1 MNGSIFRKAIAIGIL
16 SSTFGIASIALS
28 TTSASASSVITAA
41 TAALPKFGD
50 NGPEVVRLQ
59 EAIMARGFTI
69 KGGVTGTYSEATRS
83 ALKSLQKVA
92 GFKASGTLDE
102 KTAKFLGLV
111 DVVALS
117 SSSLPAVGAS
127 GDAVWS
133 VQQALINSGF
143 AVKGGADGK
152 FGLATTIALGK
163 FQAAKGLTVTKVVDE
178 ATAIALGMLQ
188 APKSVVVSSVVVASA
203 KTSATTATPAAVV
216 TSNYPKL
223 GDRSETVKAIQT
235 VLMNDSIGLVGG
247 ADGRFGKGTSAA
259 IAEYQKR
266 RGLNITGSMDDATNA
281 AMFAAPV
288 AASVAP
294 VAATT
299 AMTFETLP
307 ARGQTGELVRALQ
320 NALIANGTEVKGGAD
335 GVFGVATT
343 VAISNFQAA
352 RALNQTKVLDVNTAV
367 ALALIPSFESLGLP
381 TLQVFPMQGG
391 CGFSDTWHDPRSG
404 GRLHEGVDIMGAKG
418 LAIYATND
426 GVISRMSSGG
436 ALGGNVIYVKIPN
449 GTYFYY
455 AHLDSFAPGMTA
467 GVPVKAGQIIGYNG
481 STGSGG
487 SSHLHFE
494 VHPFGGP
501 AVSPYQFVKAV
512 DACNVTTVL
521 PQS

>member
-1 MNGSIFRKAIAIGIL
+1 MNGSILRKTIAIGLL
-16 SSTFGIASIALS
+16 SSTFGIASISMS
-28 TTSASASSVITAA
+28 TTSASASPLITAA
-41 TAALPKFGD
+41 PAALPKFGD

-69 KGGVTGTYSEATRS
+69 KGGVTGSYSEATRS

-152 FGLATTIALGK
+152 FGLATTIALSK

-178 ATAIALGMLQ
+178 ATAVALGMLS
-188 APKSVVVSSVVVASA
+188 APKVVVVASV
-203 KTSATTATPAAVV
+203 KTVAAAPAAVV
-216 TSNYPKL
+216 TSNFPKL

-235 VLMNDSIGLVGG
+235 VLINDSIGLVGG

-266 RGLNITGSMDDATNA
+266 RGLNITGTMDDATNA

-288 AASVAP
+288 ATPAAP
-294 VAATT
+294 VAAATS
-299 AMTFETLP
+299 MTYETLP
-307 ARGQTGELVRALQ
+307 ARGQSGDLVRALQ

-391 CGFSDTWHDPRSG
+391 CGFTDTWHAPRSG
-404 GRLHEGVDIMGAKG
+404 GRLHEGVDIIGAKG

-426 GVISRMSSGG
+426 GVISRMSTGG
-436 ALGGNVIYVKIPN
+436 RLGGNAIYVKIPN

-455 AHLDSFAPGMTA
+455 AHLDSFAPGMAA

-481 STGSGG
+481 STGTTTP
-487 SSHLHFE
+487 HLHFE

-501 AVSPYQFVKAV
+501 AVNPYQFVKAV

-521 PQS
+521 PQP

>member
-1 MNGSIFRKAIAIGIL
+1 MNGSILRKTIAIGLL
-16 SSTFGIASIALS
+16 SSTFGIASIAMS
-28 TTSASASSVITAA
+28 TTSASASPLITAA
-41 TAALPKFGD
+41 PAALPKFGD

-69 KGGVTGTYSEATRS
+69 KGGVTGSYSEATRS

-152 FGLATTIALGK
+152 FGLATTIALSK

-178 ATAIALGMLQ
+178 ATAVALGMLS
-188 APKSVVVSSVVVASA
+188 APKVVVVASV
-203 KTSATTATPAAVV
+203 KTVAAAPAAVV
-216 TSNYPKL
+216 TSNFPKL

-235 VLMNDSIGLVGG
+235 VLINDSIGLVGG

-266 RGLNITGSMDDATNA
+266 RGLNITGTMDDATNA

-288 AASVAP
+288 ATPAAP
-294 VAATT
+294 VAAATS
-299 AMTFETLP
+299 MTYETLP
-307 ARGQTGELVRALQ
+307 ARGQSGDLVRALQ

-391 CGFSDTWHDPRSG
+391 CGFTDTWHDPRSG
-404 GRLHEGVDIMGAKG
+404 GRLHEGVDIIGAKG

-426 GVISRMSSGG
+426 GVISRMSTGG
-436 ALGGNVIYVKIPN
+436 ALGGNAIYVKIPN

-455 AHLDSFAPGMTA
+455 AHLDSFAPGMAA

-481 STGSGG
+481 STGTTTP
-487 SSHLHFE
+487 HLHFE

-501 AVSPYQFVKAV
+501 AVNPYQFVKAV

-521 PQS
+521 PQP

>member
-28 TTSASASSVITAA
+28 TTSASASPVITAA
-41 TAALPKFGD
+41 TTALPKFGD

-69 KGGVTGTYSEATRS
+69 KGGVTGSYSEATRS

-92 GFKASGTLDE
+92 GFKATGTLDE

-178 ATAIALGMLQ
+178 ATAIALGMLS
-188 APKSVVVSSVVVASA
+188 APATVVVATA
-203 KTSATTATPAAVV
+203 KTVIAAAAPAAVA
-216 TSNYPKL
+216 TSNFPKL

-247 ADGRFGKGTSAA
+247 ADGRFGAGTSAA

-266 RGLNITGSMDDATNA
+266 RGLSITGSMDDATNA
-281 AMFAAPV
+281 VMFAAPV
-288 AASVAP
+288 AAPAAP
-294 VAATT
+294 VAANTV
-299 AMTFETLP
+299 MTFETLP
-307 ARGQTGELVRALQ
+307 ARGQSGELVRALQ

-367 ALALIPSFESLGLP
+367 ALALIPTLESLGLP
-381 TLQVFPMQGG
+381 TLQVFPMQGR
-391 CGFSDTWHDPRSG
+391 CGFTDTWGQARSE
-404 GRLHEGVDIMGAKG
+404 GRSHEGTDVIGARG
-418 LAIYATND
+418 LALYATND
-426 GVISRMSSGG
+426 GVISRMSTGG
-436 ALGGNVIYVKIPN
+436 RLGGNAIYVKIPN

-455 AHLDSFAPGMTA
+455 AHLDSFAPGMAA
-467 GVPVKAGQIIGYNG
+467 GVPVKAGQVIGYVG
-481 STGSGG
+481 STGTTTP
-487 SSHLHFE
+487 HLHFE
-494 VHPFGGP
+494 VHPFGGA
-501 AVSPYQFVKAV
+501 AVNPYAILKAA
-512 DACNVTTVL
+512 DACNVMDVL
-521 PQS
+521 PQP

>member
-1 MNGSIFRKAIAIGIL
+1 
-16 SSTFGIASIALS
+16 
-28 TTSASASSVITAA
+28 
-41 TAALPKFGD
+41 LPKFGD

-59 EAIMARGFTI
+59 EAIMARGFSI
-69 KGGVTGTYSEATRS
+69 KGGVTGSYSEATRS

-178 ATAIALGMLQ
+178 ATAIALGMLS
-188 APKSVVVSSVVVASA
+188 APKPVVVASA
-203 KTSATTATPAAVV
+203 KTVIAAAAPATVA
-216 TSNYPKL
+216 TSNFPKL
-223 GDRSETVKAIQT
+223 GDRSEAVKAIQT

-247 ADGRFGKGTSAA
+247 ADGRFGAGTSAA

-281 AMFAAPV
+281 VMFAAPV
-288 AASVAP
+288 AAPAAP
-294 VAATT
+294 VAAATT
-299 AMTFETLP
+299 MTFETLP
-307 ARGQTGELVRALQ
+307 ARGQSGELVRALQ

-343 VAISNFQAA
+343 VAISSFQAA

-426 GVISRMSSGG
+426 GVISRMSTGG
-436 ALGGNVIYVKIPN
+436 ALGGNAIYVKIPN

-455 AHLDSFAPGMTA
+455 AHLDSFAPGMAA
-467 GVPVKAGQIIGYNG
+467 GVPVRAGQIIGYNG
-481 STGSGG
+481 STGDAGTP
-487 SSHLHFE
+487 HLHFE

>member
-16 SSTFGIASIALS
+16 SSTFGIASIAMS
-28 TTSASASSVITAA
+28 TTSASASPAISAA
-41 TAALPKFGD
+41 PAALPKFGD
-50 NGPEVVRLQ
+50 NGPEVIRLQ
-59 EAIMARGFTI
+59 QAILARGFTI
-69 KGGVTGTYSEATRS
+69 KGGVTGSYSEATRS

-92 GFKASGTLDE
+92 GFKASGMLDE

-178 ATAIALGMLQ
+178 ATAVALGMLS
-188 APKSVVVSSVVVASA
+188 APQPVVVASA
-203 KTSATTATPAAVV
+203 KTVATPAAVV
-216 TSNYPKL
+216 PSNFPKQ

-235 VLMNDSIGLVGG
+235 VLIKDSIGLVGG
-247 ADGRFGKGTSAA
+247 ADGRFGVGTSAA
-259 IAEYQKR
+259 IAEYQRR

-288 AASVAP
+288 VAP
-294 VAATT
+294 VAAPAAPVAAATT

-307 ARGQTGELVRALQ
+307 ARGQSGEFVRALQ
-320 NALIANGTEVKGGAD
+320 NALIANGTDIKGGAD

-391 CGFSDTWHDPRSG
+391 CGFTDTWHQPRSG

-426 GVISRMSSGG
+426 GVISRMSTGG
-436 ALGGNVIYVKIPN
+436 ALGGNAIYVKIPN

-455 AHLDSFAPGMTA
+455 AHLDSFAPGIAA

-481 STGSGG
+481 STGSTTP
-487 SSHLHFE
+487 HLHFE

-501 AVSPYQFVKAV
+501 AVNPYQFVKAV

-521 PQS
+521 PQP

>member
-1 MNGSIFRKAIAIGIL
+1 
-16 SSTFGIASIALS
+16 
-28 TTSASASSVITAA
+28 
-41 TAALPKFGD
+41 
-50 NGPEVVRLQ
+50 
-59 EAIMARGFTI
+59 
-69 KGGVTGTYSEATRS
+69 
-83 ALKSLQKVA
+83 LKSLQKVA
-92 GFKASGTLDE
+92 GFKATGTLDE

-178 ATAIALGMLQ
+178 PTAIALGMLS
-188 APKSVVVSSVVVASA
+188 APKVVVVASV
-203 KTSATTATPAAVV
+203 KTVAAAPVAVV
-216 TSNYPKL
+216 TSNFPKF
-223 GDRSETVKAIQT
+223 GDRSETVKAIQN
-235 VLMNDSIGLVGG
+235 VLINDVIGLVGG

-266 RGLNITGSMDDATNA
+266 RGLNITGSMDVATNA

-288 AASVAP
+288 AAPAAP
-294 VAATT
+294 VAAATT
-299 AMTFETLP
+299 MSFETLP
-307 ARGQTGELVRALQ
+307 VRGQSGDLVRALQ

-426 GVISRMSSGG
+426 GVISRMSTGG
-436 ALGGNVIYVKIPN
+436 ALGGNAIYIKIPN

-455 AHLDSFAPGMTA
+455 AHLDSFAPGMAA

-487 SSHLHFE
+487 STHLHFE

>member
-1 MNGSIFRKAIAIGIL
+1 MNGSILRKAIAIGIL
-16 SSTFGIASIALS
+16 SSTFGIASIAMS
-28 TTSASASSVITAA
+28 TTSASASSAISAA
-41 TAALPKFGD
+41 PAALPKFGD
-50 NGPEVVRLQ
+50 NGPEVIRLQ
-59 EAIMARGFTI
+59 QAILARGFTI
-69 KGGVTGTYSEATRS
+69 KGGVTGSYSEATRS

-92 GFKASGTLDE
+92 GFKASGMLDE

-117 SSSLPAVGAS
+117 ASSLPVVGAS

-178 ATAIALGMLQ
+178 ATAIALGMLS
-188 APKSVVVSSVVVASA
+188 APKPVVVASV

-216 TSNYPKL
+216 TSNFPKL

-235 VLMNDSIGLVGG
+235 VLINDSIGLVGG

-288 AASVAP
+288 AAPVAP
-294 VAATT
+294 VAAATT
-299 AMTFETLP
+299 MTFETLP
-307 ARGQTGELVRALQ
+307 ARGQSGDLVRALQ
-320 NALIANGTEVKGGAD
+320 NALIANGTAVKGGAD

-391 CGFSDTWHDPRSG
+391 CGFTDTWHAPRSG
-404 GRLHEGVDIMGAKG
+404 GRLHEGVDIIGAKG

-426 GVISRMSSGG
+426 GVISRMSTGG
-436 ALGGNVIYVKIPN
+436 ALGGNAIYVKIPN

-455 AHLDSFAPGMTA
+455 AHLDSFAPGIAA

-481 STGSGG
+481 STGSTTP
-487 SSHLHFE
+487 HLHFE

-501 AVSPYQFVKAV
+501 AVNPYQFVKAV

-521 PQS
+521 PQP

>member
-1 MNGSIFRKAIAIGIL
+1 MNGSILRKTIAIGLL
-16 SSTFGIASIALS
+16 SSTFGIASIAMS
-28 TTSASASSVITAA
+28 TTSASASPLITAA
-41 TAALPKFGD
+41 PAALPKFGD

-69 KGGVTGTYSEATRS
+69 KGGVTGSYSEATRS

-152 FGLATTIALGK
+152 FGLATTIALSK

-178 ATAIALGMLQ
+178 ATAVALGMLS
-188 APKSVVVSSVVVASA
+188 APKVVVVASV
-203 KTSATTATPAAVV
+203 KTVAAAPAAVV
-216 TSNYPKL
+216 TSNFPKL

-235 VLMNDSIGLVGG
+235 VLINDSIGLVGG

-288 AASVAP
+288 ATPAAP
-294 VAATT
+294 VAAATS
-299 AMTFETLP
+299 MTYETLP
-307 ARGQTGELVRALQ
+307 ARGQSGDLVRALQ

-391 CGFSDTWHDPRSG
+391 CGFTDTWHDPRSG
-404 GRLHEGVDIMGAKG
+404 GRLHEGVDIIGAKG

-426 GVISRMSSGG
+426 GVISRMSTGG
-436 ALGGNVIYVKIPN
+436 ALGGNAIYVKIPN

-455 AHLDSFAPGMTA
+455 AHLDSFAPGMAA

-481 STGSGG
+481 STGTTTP
-487 SSHLHFE
+487 HLHFE

-501 AVSPYQFVKAV
+501 AVNPYQFVKAV

-521 PQS
+521 PQP

>member
-1 MNGSIFRKAIAIGIL
+1 MNGSILRKTIAIGLL
-16 SSTFGIASIALS
+16 SSTFGIASIAMS
-28 TTSASASSVITAA
+28 TTSASASPLITAA
-41 TAALPKFGD
+41 PAALPKFGD

-69 KGGVTGTYSEATRS
+69 KGGVTGSYSEATRS

-152 FGLATTIALGK
+152 FGLATTIALSK

-178 ATAIALGMLQ
+178 ATAVALGMLS
-188 APKSVVVSSVVVASA
+188 APKVVVVASV
-203 KTSATTATPAAVV
+203 KTVAAAPAAVV
-216 TSNYPKL
+216 TSNFPKL

-235 VLMNDSIGLVGG
+235 VLINDSIGLVGG

-288 AASVAP
+288 APPAAP
-294 VAATT
+294 VAAATS
-299 AMTFETLP
+299 MTYETLP
-307 ARGQTGELVRALQ
+307 ARGQSGDLVRALQ

-343 VAISNFQAA
+343 VAISNFQVA

-391 CGFSDTWHDPRSG
+391 CGFTDTWHDPRSG
-404 GRLHEGVDIMGAKG
+404 GRLHEGVDIIGAKG

-426 GVISRMSSGG
+426 GVISRMSTEG
-436 ALGGNVIYVKIPN
+436 ALGGNAIYVKIPN

-455 AHLDSFAPGMTA
+455 AHLDSFAPGMAA

-481 STGSGG
+481 FTGTTTP
-487 SSHLHFE
+487 HLHFE

-501 AVSPYQFVKAV
+501 AVNPYQFVKAV

-521 PQS
+521 PQP

>member
-16 SSTFGIASIALS
+16 SSTFGIASIAMS
-28 TTSASASSVITAA
+28 TTSASASPVITAA
-41 TAALPKFGD
+41 PAALPKFGD

-59 EAIMARGFTI
+59 EAIMARGFSI
-69 KGGVTGTYSEATRS
+69 KGGVTGSYSEATRS

-152 FGLATTIALGK
+152 FGIATTIALGK

-178 ATAIALGMLQ
+178 ATAIALGMLS
-188 APKSVVVSSVVVASA
+188 APKPAVVAST
-203 KTSATTATPAAVV
+203 KTVIAAAVPAAVA
-216 TSNYPKL
+216 TSNFPKL

-247 ADGRFGKGTSAA
+247 ADGRFGAGTSAA

-281 AMFAAPV
+281 VMFAAPV
-288 AASVAP
+288 AAPAAP
-294 VAATT
+294 VAQATT
-299 AMTFETLP
+299 MTFETLP
-307 ARGQTGELVRALQ
+307 TRGQTGELVRALQ

-343 VAISNFQAA
+343 VAITNFQTA

-367 ALALIPSFESLGLP
+367 ALALIPTLESLGLP
-381 TLQVFPMQGG
+381 TLQVFPMQGR
-391 CGFSDTWHDPRSG
+391 CGFTDTWGQARSE
-404 GRLHEGVDIMGAKG
+404 GRSHEGTDVIGARG
-418 LAIYATND
+418 LALYATND
-426 GVISRMSSGG
+426 GVISRMSTGG
-436 ALGGNVIYVKIPN
+436 RLGGNAIYVKIPN

-455 AHLDSFAPGMTA
+455 AHLDSFAPGMAA
-467 GVPVKAGQIIGYNG
+467 GVPVKAGQIIGYVG
-481 STGSGG
+481 STGTTTP
-487 SSHLHFE
+487 HLHFE
-494 VHPFGGP
+494 VHPFGGA
-501 AVSPYQFVKAV
+501 AVNPYAILKAA
-512 DACNVTTVL
+512 DACNAMDVL
-521 PQS
+521 PQP

>member
-16 SSTFGIASIALS
+16 SSTFGIASIAMS
-28 TTSASASSVITAA
+28 TTSASASPVITAA
-41 TAALPKFGD
+41 PAALPKFGD

-59 EAIMARGFTI
+59 EAIMARGFSI
-69 KGGVTGTYSEATRS
+69 KGGVTGSYSEATRS

-152 FGLATTIALGK
+152 FGIATTIALGK

-178 ATAIALGMLQ
+178 ATAIALGMLS
-188 APKSVVVSSVVVASA
+188 APKPVVVASA
-203 KTSATTATPAAVV
+203 KTVIAAAVPAAVA
-216 TSNYPKL
+216 TSNFPKL

-247 ADGRFGKGTSAA
+247 ADGRFGAGTSAA

-281 AMFAAPV
+281 VMFAAPV
-288 AASVAP
+288 AAPAAP
-294 VAATT
+294 VAQATT
-299 AMTFETLP
+299 MTFETLP
-307 ARGQTGELVRALQ
+307 TRGQTGELVRALQ

-343 VAISNFQAA
+343 VAITNFQAA

-367 ALALIPSFESLGLP
+367 ALALIPTLESLGLP
-381 TLQVFPMQGG
+381 TLQVFPMQGR
-391 CGFSDTWHDPRSG
+391 CGFTDTWGQARSE
-404 GRLHEGVDIMGAKG
+404 GRSHEGTDVIGARG
-418 LAIYATND
+418 LALYATND
-426 GVISRMSSGG
+426 GVISRMSTGG
-436 ALGGNVIYVKIPN
+436 RLGGNAIYVKIPN

-455 AHLDSFAPGMTA
+455 AHLDSFAPGMAA
-467 GVPVKAGQIIGYNG
+467 GVPVKAGQIIGYVG
-481 STGSGG
+481 STGTTTP
-487 SSHLHFE
+487 HLHFE
-494 VHPFGGP
+494 VHPFGGA
-501 AVSPYQFVKAV
+501 AVNPYAILKAA
-512 DACNVTTVL
+512 DACNVMDVL
-521 PQS
+521 PQP

>member
-16 SSTFGIASIALS
+16 SSTFGIASIAMS
-28 TTSASASSVITAA
+28 TTSASASSAISAA
-41 TAALPKFGD
+41 PAALPKFGD

-59 EAIMARGFTI
+59 EAILARGFTI
-69 KGGVTGTYSEATRS
+69 KGGVTGSYSEATRS

-92 GFKASGTLDE
+92 GFKASGMLDE

-117 SSSLPAVGAS
+117 ASSLPVVGAS

-178 ATAIALGMLQ
+178 ATAIALGMLS
-188 APKSVVVSSVVVASA
+188 APKPVVVASV

-216 TSNYPKL
+216 TSNFPKL

-235 VLMNDSIGLVGG
+235 VLINDSIGLVGG

-288 AASVAP
+288 AAPVAP
-294 VAATT
+294 IAAATT
-299 AMTFETLP
+299 MTFETLP
-307 ARGQTGELVRALQ
+307 ARGQSGDLVRALQ
-320 NALIANGTEVKGGAD
+320 NALIANGTAVKGGAD

-391 CGFSDTWHDPRSG
+391 CGFTDTWHDPRSG
-404 GRLHEGVDIMGAKG
+404 GRLHEGVDIIGAKG

-426 GVISRMSSGG
+426 GVISRMSTGG
-436 ALGGNVIYVKIPN
+436 ALGGNAIYVKIPN

-455 AHLDSFAPGMTA
+455 AHLDSFAPGIAA

-481 STGSGG
+481 STGSTTP
-487 SSHLHFE
+487 HLHFE

-501 AVSPYQFVKAV
+501 AVNPYQFVKAV

-521 PQS
+521 PQP

>member
-28 TTSASASSVITAA
+28 TTSASASPVITAA

-69 KGGVTGTYSEATRS
+69 KGGVTGSYSEATRS

-92 GFKASGTLDE
+92 GFKATGTLDE

-163 FQAAKGLTVTKVVDE
+163 FQVAKGLTVTKVVDE

-188 APKSVVVSSVVVASA
+188 APKSVVVASA
-203 KTSATTATPAAVV
+203 KTVIAAAVPTAV
-216 TSNYPKL
+216 ATSNFPKL
-223 GDRSETVKAIQT
+223 GDRSEIVKAIQT
-235 VLMNDSIGLVGG
+235 VLIKDVIGLVGG

-288 AASVAP
+288 AAPAAP
-294 VAATT
+294 VAAATT
-299 AMTFETLP
+299 MSFETLP
-307 ARGQTGELVRALQ
+307 VRGQSGDLVRALQ

-426 GVISRMSSGG
+426 GVISRMSTGG
-436 ALGGNVIYVKIPN
+436 ALGGNAIYIKIPN

-455 AHLDSFAPGMTA
+455 AHLDSFAPGMAA
-467 GVPVKAGQIIGYNG
+467 GVPVRAGQIIGYNG

-487 SSHLHFE
+487 STHLHFE

>member
-16 SSTFGIASIALS
+16 SSTFGIASIAMS
-28 TTSASASSVITAA
+28 TTSASASPVITAA
-41 TAALPKFGD
+41 PAALPKFGD

-59 EAIMARGFTI
+59 EAIMARGFSI
-69 KGGVTGTYSEATRS
+69 KGGVTGSYSEATRS

-152 FGLATTIALGK
+152 FGIATTIALGK

-178 ATAIALGMLQ
+178 ATAITLGMLS
-188 APKSVVVSSVVVASA
+188 APKPVVVASA
-203 KTSATTATPAAVV
+203 KTVIAAAVPAPV
-216 TSNYPKL
+216 ATSNFPKL

-247 ADGRFGKGTSAA
+247 ADGRFGAGTSAA

-281 AMFAAPV
+281 VMFAAPV
-288 AASVAP
+288 AAPAAP
-294 VAATT
+294 VAQATT
-299 AMTFETLP
+299 MTFETLP
-307 ARGQTGELVRALQ
+307 TRGQSGELVRALQ
-320 NALIANGTEVKGGAD
+320 NALIAAGTEVKGGAD

-343 VAISNFQAA
+343 VAITNFQAA

-367 ALALIPSFESLGLP
+367 ALALIPTLESLGLP
-381 TLQVFPMQGG
+381 TLQVFPMQGR
-391 CGFSDTWHDPRSG
+391 CGFTDTWGQARSE
-404 GRLHEGVDIMGAKG
+404 GRSHEGTDVIGARG
-418 LAIYATND
+418 LALYATND
-426 GVISRMSSGG
+426 GVISRMSTGG
-436 ALGGNVIYVKIPN
+436 RLGGNAIYVKIPN

-455 AHLDSFAPGMTA
+455 AHLDSFAPGMAA
-467 GVPVKAGQIIGYNG
+467 GVPVKAGQIIGYVG
-481 STGSGG
+481 STGTTTP
-487 SSHLHFE
+487 HLHFE
-494 VHPFGGP
+494 VHPFGGA
-501 AVSPYQFVKAV
+501 AVNPYAILKAA
-512 DACNVTTVL
+512 DACNVMDVL
-521 PQS
+521 PQP

>member
-16 SSTFGIASIALS
+16 SSTFGIASIAMS
-28 TTSASASSVITAA
+28 TTSASASPVISAA
-41 TAALPKFGD
+41 PAALPKFGD
-50 NGPEVVRLQ
+50 NGPEVIRLQ
-59 EAIMARGFTI
+59 QAILARGFTI
-69 KGGVTGTYSEATRS
+69 KGGVTGSYSEATRS

-92 GFKASGTLDE
+92 GFKASGMLDE

-163 FQAAKGLTVTKVVDE
+163 FQSAKGLTVTKVVDE
-178 ATAIALGMLQ
+178 ATAVALGMLS
-188 APKSVVVSSVVVASA
+188 APQPVVVASA
-203 KTSATTATPAAVV
+203 KTVATPAAVV
-216 TSNYPKL
+216 PSNFPKQ

-235 VLMNDSIGLVGG
+235 VLIKDSIGLVGG
-247 ADGRFGKGTSAA
+247 ADGRFGVGTSAA
-259 IAEYQKR
+259 IAEYQRR

-288 AASVAP
+288 VAP
-294 VAATT
+294 VAAPAAPVAAATT

-307 ARGQTGELVRALQ
+307 ARGQSGEFVRALQ
-320 NALIANGTEVKGGAD
+320 NALIANGTDIKGGAD

-391 CGFSDTWHDPRSG
+391 CGFTDTWHQPRSG

-426 GVISRMSSGG
+426 GVISRMSTGG
-436 ALGGNVIYVKIPN
+436 ALGGNAIYVKIPN

-455 AHLDSFAPGMTA
+455 AHLDSFAPGIAA

-481 STGSGG
+481 STGSTTP
-487 SSHLHFE
+487 HLHFE

-501 AVSPYQFVKAV
+501 AVNPYQFVKAV

-521 PQS
+521 PQP

>member
-1 MNGSIFRKAIAIGIL
+1 
-16 SSTFGIASIALS
+16 
-28 TTSASASSVITAA
+28 
-41 TAALPKFGD
+41 
-50 NGPEVVRLQ
+50 
-59 EAIMARGFTI
+59 MARGFSI
-69 KGGVTGTYSEATRS
+69 KGGVTGSYSEATRS

-92 GFKASGTLDE
+92 GFKASGTLDA

-178 ATAIALGMLQ
+178 ATAIALGMLS
-188 APKSVVVSSVVVASA
+188 APKPVAVASV
-203 KTSATTATPAAVV
+203 KTVATAAAPVAVV
-216 TSNYPKL
+216 TSNFPKL
-223 GDRSETVKAIQT
+223 GDRSEAVKAIQT
-235 VLMNDSIGLVGG
+235 VLINDSIGLVGG

-288 AASVAP
+288 AAPAAP
-294 VAATT
+294 VVATTT

-307 ARGQTGELVRALQ
+307 ARGQSGELVRALQ

-391 CGFSDTWHDPRSG
+391 CGFTDTWHDPRSG
-404 GRLHEGVDIMGAKG
+404 GRLHEGVDIIGAKG

-426 GVISRMSSGG
+426 GVISRMSTGG
-436 ALGGNVIYVKIPN
+436 ALGGNAIYVKIPN

-455 AHLDSFAPGMTA
+455 AHLDSFAPGMAA

-481 STGSGG
+481 STGTTTP
-487 SSHLHFE
+487 HLHFE

-501 AVSPYQFVKAV
+501 AVNPYQFVKAV

>member
-1 MNGSIFRKAIAIGIL
+1 MNGSIFRKAIAIGLL

-28 TTSASASSVITAA
+28 TTSASASPVISAA
-41 TAALPKFGD
+41 PAALPKFGD
-50 NGPEVVRLQ
+50 NGAEVVRLQ
-59 EAIMARGFTI
+59 EAIMARGFSI
-69 KGGVTGTYSEATRS
+69 KGGVTGSYSEATRS

-117 SSSLPAVGAS
+117 ASSLPAVGAS

-143 AVKGGADGK
+143 TVKGGADGK

-178 ATAIALGMLQ
+178 ATAIALGMLS
-188 APKSVVVSSVVVASA
+188 APKPVVVASV

-216 TSNYPKL
+216 TSNFPKL

-235 VLMNDSIGLVGG
+235 VLINDSIGLVGG

-288 AASVAP
+288 AAPVAP
-294 VAATT
+294 VAAATT
-299 AMTFETLP
+299 MTFETLP
-307 ARGQTGELVRALQ
+307 ARGQSGDLVRALQ
-320 NALIANGTEVKGGAD
+320 NALIANGTAVKGGAD

-391 CGFSDTWHDPRSG
+391 CGFTDTWHDPRSG
-404 GRLHEGVDIMGAKG
+404 GRLHEGVDIIGAKG

-426 GVISRMSSGG
+426 GVISRMSTGG
-436 ALGGNVIYVKIPN
+436 ALGGNAIYVKIPN

-455 AHLDSFAPGMTA
+455 AHLDSFAPGMAA

-481 STGSGG
+481 STGSTTP
-487 SSHLHFE
+487 HLHFE

-501 AVSPYQFVKAV
+501 AVNPYQFVKAV

-521 PQS
+521 PQP

>member
-16 SSTFGIASIALS
+16 SSTFGIASIAMS
-28 TTSASASSVITAA
+28 TTSASASSAISAA
-41 TAALPKFGD
+41 PAALPKFGD
-50 NGPEVVRLQ
+50 NGPEVIRLQ
-59 EAIMARGFTI
+59 QAILARGFTI
-69 KGGVTGTYSEATRS
+69 KGGVTGSYSEATRS

-92 GFKASGTLDE
+92 GFKASGMLDE

-178 ATAIALGMLQ
+178 ATAVALGMLS
-188 APKSVVVSSVVVASA
+188 APQPVVVASA
-203 KTSATTATPAAVV
+203 KTVATPAAVV
-216 TSNYPKL
+216 PSNFPKQ

-235 VLMNDSIGLVGG
+235 VLIKDSIGLVGG
-247 ADGRFGKGTSAA
+247 ADGRFGVGTSAA
-259 IAEYQKR
+259 IAEYQRR

-288 AASVAP
+288 VAP
-294 VAATT
+294 VAAPAAPVAAATT

-307 ARGQTGELVRALQ
+307 ARGQSGEFVRALQ
-320 NALIANGTEVKGGAD
+320 NALIANGTDIKGGAD

-391 CGFSDTWHDPRSG
+391 CGFTDTWHQPRSG

-426 GVISRMSSGG
+426 GVISRMSTGG
-436 ALGGNVIYVKIPN
+436 ALGGNAIYVKIPN

-455 AHLDSFAPGMTA
+455 AHLDSFAPGIAA

-481 STGSGG
+481 STGSTTP
-487 SSHLHFE
+487 HLHFE

-501 AVSPYQFVKAV
+501 AVNPYQFVKAV

-521 PQS
+521 PQP

>member
-1 MNGSIFRKAIAIGIL
+1 MNGSILRKTIAIGLL
-16 SSTFGIASIALS
+16 SSTFGIASIAMS
-28 TTSASASSVITAA
+28 TTSASASPLITAA
-41 TAALPKFGD
+41 PAALPKFGD

-69 KGGVTGTYSEATRS
+69 KGGVTGSYSEATRS

-152 FGLATTIALGK
+152 FGLATTIALSK

-178 ATAIALGMLQ
+178 ATAVALGVLS
-188 APKSVVVSSVVVASA
+188 APKVVVVASV
-203 KTSATTATPAAVV
+203 KTVAAAPAAVV
-216 TSNYPKL
+216 TSNFPKL

-235 VLMNDSIGLVGG
+235 VLINDSIGLVGG

-266 RGLNITGSMDDATNA
+266 RGLNITGTMDDATNA

-288 AASVAP
+288 ATPAAP
-294 VAATT
+294 VAAATS
-299 AMTFETLP
+299 MTYETLP
-307 ARGQTGELVRALQ
+307 ARGQSGDLVRALQ

-343 VAISNFQAA
+343 VALGNFQAA

-391 CGFSDTWHDPRSG
+391 CGFTDTWHAPRSG
-404 GRLHEGVDIMGAKG
+404 GRLHEGVDIIGAKG

-426 GVISRMSSGG
+426 GVISRMSTGG
-436 ALGGNVIYVKIPN
+436 ALGGNAIYVKIPN

-455 AHLDSFAPGMTA
+455 AHLDSFAPGMA
-467 GVPVKAGQIIGYNG
+467 PGVPVKAGQIIGYNG
-481 STGSGG
+481 STGTTTP
-487 SSHLHFE
+487 HLHFE

-501 AVSPYQFVKAV
+501 AVNPYQFVKAV
-512 DACNVTTVL
+512 DACHVTTVL

>member
-16 SSTFGIASIALS
+16 SSTFGIASIAMS
-28 TTSASASSVITAA
+28 TTSASASPVITAA
-41 TAALPKFGD
+41 PAALPKFGD

-59 EAIMARGFTI
+59 EAIMARGFSI
-69 KGGVTGTYSEATRS
+69 KGGVTGSYSEATRS

-152 FGLATTIALGK
+152 FGIATTIALGK

-178 ATAIALGMLQ
+178 ATAIALGMLS
-188 APKSVVVSSVVVASA
+188 APKPAVVAST
-203 KTSATTATPAAVV
+203 KTVIAAAVPAAVA
-216 TSNYPKL
+216 TSNFPKL

-247 ADGRFGKGTSAA
+247 ADGRFGAGTSAA

-281 AMFAAPV
+281 VMFAAPV
-288 AASVAP
+288 AAPAAP
-294 VAATT
+294 VAQATT
-299 AMTFETLP
+299 MTFETLP
-307 ARGQTGELVRALQ
+307 TRGQTGELVRALQ

-343 VAISNFQAA
+343 VAITNFQTA

-367 ALALIPSFESLGLP
+367 ALALIPTLESLGLP
-381 TLQVFPMQGG
+381 TLQVFPMQGR
-391 CGFSDTWHDPRSG
+391 CGFTDTWGQARSE
-404 GRLHEGVDIMGAKG
+404 GRSHEGTDVIGARG
-418 LAIYATND
+418 LALYATND
-426 GVISRMSSGG
+426 GVISRMSTGG
-436 ALGGNVIYVKIPN
+436 RLGGNAIYVKIPN

-455 AHLDSFAPGMTA
+455 AHLDSFAPGMAA
-467 GVPVKAGQIIGYNG
+467 GVPVKAGQIIGYVG
-481 STGSGG
+481 STGTTTP
-487 SSHLHFE
+487 HLHFE
-494 VHPFGGP
+494 VHPFGGA
-501 AVSPYQFVKAV
+501 AVNPYAILKAA
-512 DACNVTTVL
+512 DACNVMDVL
-521 PQS
+521 PQP

>member
-1 MNGSIFRKAIAIGIL
+1 MNGSILRKTIAIGLL
-16 SSTFGIASIALS
+16 SSTFGIASIAMS
-28 TTSASASSVITAA
+28 TTSASASPLITAA
-41 TAALPKFGD
+41 PAALPKFGD

-69 KGGVTGTYSEATRS
+69 KGGVTGSYSEATRS

-152 FGLATTIALGK
+152 FGLATTIALSK

-178 ATAIALGMLQ
+178 ATAVALGVLS
-188 APKSVVVSSVVVASA
+188 APKVVVVASV
-203 KTSATTATPAAVV
+203 KTVAAAPAAVV
-216 TSNYPKL
+216 TSNFPKL

-235 VLMNDSIGLVGG
+235 VLINDSIGLVGG

-288 AASVAP
+288 ATPAAP
-294 VAATT
+294 VAAATS
-299 AMTFETLP
+299 MTYETLP

-320 NALIANGTEVKGGAD
+320 NALIANGIEVKGGAD

-391 CGFSDTWHDPRSG
+391 CGFTDTWHAPRSG
-404 GRLHEGVDIMGAKG
+404 GRLHEGVDIIGAKG

-426 GVISRMSSGG
+426 GVISRMSTGG
-436 ALGGNVIYVKIPN
+436 ALGGNAIYVKIPN

-455 AHLDSFAPGMTA
+455 AHLDSFAPGMA
-467 GVPVKAGQIIGYNG
+467 PGVPVKAGQIIGYNG
-481 STGSGG
+481 STGTTTP
-487 SSHLHFE
+487 HLHFE

-501 AVSPYQFVKAV
+501 AVNPYQFVKAV

-521 PQS
+521 PQP

>member
-1 MNGSIFRKAIAIGIL
+1 MNSNLFRKVIAIGIL

-28 TTSASASSVITAA
+28 TTSVSASPVISAA
-41 TAALPKFGD
+41 PAALPKFGD

-59 EAIMARGFTI
+59 EAIMSRGFSIT
-69 KGGVTGTYSEATRS
+69 GGVTGSYSEATRS

-143 AVKGGADGK
+143 VVKGGADGK

-178 ATAIALGMLQ
+178 ATAIALGMLS
-188 APKSVVVSSVVVASA
+188 APKPVVVASA
-203 KTSATTATPAAVV
+203 KTVTAAAAPAAVV
-216 TSNYPKL
+216 NANFPKL

-235 VLMNDSIGLVGG
+235 VLIKDSIGLVGG
-247 ADGRFGKGTSAA
+247 ADGRFGAGTTAA

-281 AMFAAPV
+281 VMFAAPV
-288 AASVAP
+288 AAPAP
-294 VAATT
+294 AAAAAT

-307 ARGQTGELVRALQ
+307 ARGQSGDLVRALQ

-343 VAISNFQAA
+343 VALGNFQAA
-352 RALNQTKVLDVNTAV
+352 RALNQSKVLDVNTAV
-367 ALALIPSFESLGLP
+367 ALALIPTLESLGLP
-381 TLQVFPMQGG
+381 TLQVFPMQGR
-391 CGFSDTWHDPRSG
+391 CGFTDTWGQARSE
-404 GRLHEGVDIMGAKG
+404 GRSHEGTDVMGARG
-418 LAIYATND
+418 LALYATND
-426 GVISRMSSGG
+426 GVISRMSTGG
-436 ALGGNVIYVKIPN
+436 RLGGNVIYVKIPN

-455 AHLDSFAPGMTA
+455 AHLDSFAPGMAA
-467 GVPVKAGQIIGYNG
+467 GVPVKAGQIIGYVG
-481 STGSGG
+481 STGDAGTP
-487 SSHLHFE
+487 HLHFE
-494 VHPFGGP
+494 IHPFGGA
-501 AVSPYQFVKAV
+501 AVNPYVILKAA
-512 DACNVTTVL
+512 DACNVLDVL
-521 PQS
+521 PQP

>member
-1 MNGSIFRKAIAIGIL
+1 MNSNLLRKVIAIGIL

-28 TTSASASSVITAA
+28 TTSVSASPVISAA
-41 TAALPKFGD
+41 PAALPKFGD

-59 EAIMARGFTI
+59 EAIMSRGFSIT
-69 KGGVTGTYSEATRS
+69 GGVTGSYSEATRS

-143 AVKGGADGK
+143 VVKGGADGK

-178 ATAIALGMLQ
+178 ATAIALGMLS
-188 APKSVVVSSVVVASA
+188 APKPVVVASA
-203 KTSATTATPAAVV
+203 KTVTAAAAPAAVV
-216 TSNYPKL
+216 NANFPKL

-235 VLMNDSIGLVGG
+235 VLIKDSIGLVGG
-247 ADGRFGKGTSAA
+247 ADGRFGAGTTAA

-281 AMFAAPV
+281 VMFAAPV
-288 AASVAP
+288 AAPAP
-294 VAATT
+294 VVAAAT

-307 ARGQTGELVRALQ
+307 ARGQSGDLVRALQ

-343 VAISNFQAA
+343 VALGNFQAA
-352 RALNQTKVLDVNTAV
+352 RALNQSKVLDVNTAV
-367 ALALIPSFESLGLP
+367 ALALIPTLESLGLP
-381 TLQVFPMQGG
+381 TLQVFPMQGR
-391 CGFSDTWHDPRSG
+391 CGFTDTWGQARSE
-404 GRLHEGVDIMGAKG
+404 GRSHEGTDVMGARG
-418 LAIYATND
+418 LALYATND
-426 GVISRMSSGG
+426 GVISRMSTGG
-436 ALGGNVIYVKIPN
+436 RLGGNVIYVKIPN

-455 AHLDSFAPGMTA
+455 AHLDSFAPGMAA
-467 GVPVKAGQIIGYNG
+467 GVPVKAGQIIGYVG
-481 STGSGG
+481 STGDAGTP
-487 SSHLHFE
+487 HLHFE
-494 VHPFGGP
+494 IHPFGGA
-501 AVSPYQFVKAV
+501 AVNPYVILKAA
-512 DACNVTTVL
+512 DACNVLDVL
-521 PQS
+521 PQP

>member
-1 MNGSIFRKAIAIGIL
+1 MNSNLLRKVIAIGAL
-16 SSTFGIASIALS
+16 STTFGIAA
-28 TTSASASSVITAA
+28 TTVSATTAA
-41 TAALPKFGD
+41 ASPVVSAAVSQLPKFGD

-59 EAIMARGFTI
+59 EAIMARGFSI
-69 KGGVTGTYSEATRS
+69 KGGVTGAYSDATRS

-92 GFKASGTLDE
+92 GFKATGTLDE

-117 SSSLPAVGAS
+117 SSSLPAVGAT

-133 VQQALINSGF
+133 VQQALINNGF

-163 FQAAKGLTVTKVVDE
+163 FQSAKGLPLTKVVDE
-178 ATAIALGMLQ
+178 ATAIALGMLA
-188 APKSVVVSSVVVASA
+188 APKTVVTASVKTASAVVVKPSSF
-203 KTSATTATPAAVV
+203 
-216 TSNYPKL
+216 PKQ
-223 GDRSETVKAIQT
+223 GDRSDQVKAIQT
-235 VLMNDSIGLVGG
+235 VLINDVIGLVGG
-247 ADGRFGKGTSAA
+247 ADGRFGAGTSAA
-259 IAEYQKR
+259 IAEYQRR
-266 RGLNITGSMDDATNA
+266 RGLNITGTMDDATNA
-281 AMFAAPV
+281 AMFAAPAPAPAV
-288 AASVAP
+288 AVE
-294 VAATT
+294 ATAT
-299 AMTFETLP
+299 SMTFETLP
-307 ARGQTGELVRALQ
+307 ARGQSGELVRTLQ

-343 VAISNFQAA
+343 VAITNFQIA
-352 RALNQTKVLDVNTAV
+352 RGLNQTKVLDVNTAV
-367 ALALIPSFESLGLP
+367 ALALIPSLESLGLP
-381 TLQVFPMQGG
+381 TLQVFPMQGR
-391 CGFSDTWHDPRSG
+391 CSFSDTWKQARPG

-426 GVISRMSSGG
+426 GVISRMSTGG
-436 ALGGNVIYVKIPN
+436 VLGGNAIYLTIPN

-455 AHLDSFAPGMTA
+455 AHLDSFAPGIA
-467 GVPVKAGQIIGYNG
+467 PGVSVRAGQIIGYNG
-481 STGSGG
+481 ETGHAG
-487 SSHLHFE
+487 SPHLHFE

>member
-16 SSTFGIASIALS
+16 SSTFGIAISALS
-28 TTSASASSVITAA
+28 TTSVSASPFITAA
-41 TAALPKFGD
+41 PAALPKFGD

-69 KGGVTGTYSEATRS
+69 KGGVTGSYSEATRS
-83 ALKSLQKVA
+83 ALRSLQKVA

-152 FGLATTIALGK
+152 FGLATKIALGK

-178 ATAIALGMLQ
+178 ATAIALGMLS
-188 APKSVVVSSVVVASA
+188 APTPVVVASV
-203 KTSATTATPAAVV
+203 KTVAAAPVAV
-216 TSNYPKL
+216 ATSNFPKL

-235 VLMNDSIGLVGG
+235 VLIKDSIGLVGG
-247 ADGRFGKGTSAA
+247 ADGRFGAGTSAA

-281 AMFAAPV
+281 AMFAVPAETTAAPV
-288 AASVAP
+288 AA
-294 VAATT
+294 ATS
-299 AMTFETLP
+299 AMTYETLP
-307 ARGQTGELVRALQ
+307 ARGQSGELVRALQ

-352 RALNQTKVLDVNTAV
+352 RALNQTKVLDVNTAI
-367 ALALIPSFESLGLP
+367 ALALIPTLESLGLP
-381 TLQVFPMQGG
+381 TLQVFPMQGR
-391 CGFSDTWHDPRSG
+391 CGFTDTWGQSRSE
-404 GRLHEGVDIMGAKG
+404 GRSHEGTDVMGARG
-418 LAIYATND
+418 LALYATND
-426 GVISRMSSGG
+426 GVISRMSTGG
-436 ALGGNVIYVKIPN
+436 RLGGNAIYVKIPN

-455 AHLDSFAPGMTA
+455 AHLDSFAPGMAT
-467 GVPVKAGQIIGYNG
+467 GVPVKAGQVIGYVG
-481 STGSGG
+481 STGTTTP
-487 SSHLHFE
+487 HLHFE
-494 VHPFGGP
+494 VHPFGGA
-501 AVSPYQFVKAV
+501 AVNPYAILKAA
-512 DACNVTTVL
+512 DACNVMDVL
-521 PQS
+521 PQP

>member
-1 MNGSIFRKAIAIGIL
+1 MNGSIFRKAIAIGLL

-28 TTSASASSVITAA
+28 TTSASASPVISAA
-41 TAALPKFGD
+41 PAALPKFGD

-59 EAIMARGFTI
+59 EAIMARGFSI
-69 KGGVTGTYSEATRS
+69 KGGVTGSYSEATRS

-178 ATAIALGMLQ
+178 ATAIALGMLS
-188 APKSVVVSSVVVASA
+188 APKPVVVASV
-203 KTSATTATPAAVV
+203 KTSATTATPAAAV
-216 TSNYPKL
+216 TSNFPKL

-235 VLMNDSIGLVGG
+235 VLINDSIGLVGG

-288 AASVAP
+288 AAPVAP
-294 VAATT
+294 VAAATT
-299 AMTFETLP
+299 MTFETLP
-307 ARGQTGELVRALQ
+307 ARGQSGDLVRALQ
-320 NALIANGTEVKGGAD
+320 NALIANGTAVKGGAD

-391 CGFSDTWHDPRSG
+391 CGFTDTWHDPRSG
-404 GRLHEGVDIMGAKG
+404 GRLHEGVDIIGAKG

-426 GVISRMSSGG
+426 GVISRMSTGG
-436 ALGGNVIYVKIPN
+436 ALGGNAIYVKIPN

-455 AHLDSFAPGMTA
+455 AHLDSFAPGMAA

-481 STGSGG
+481 STGSTTP
-487 SSHLHFE
+487 HLHFE

-501 AVSPYQFVKAV
+501 AVNPYQFVKAV

-521 PQS
+521 PQP

>member
-28 TTSASASSVITAA
+28 TTSASASPVITSVV
-41 TAALPKFGD
+41 AALPKFGD
-50 NGPEVVRLQ
+50 NGPDVVRLQ
-59 EAIMARGFTI
+59 EAIMARGFSI
-69 KGGVTGTYSEATRS
+69 KGGVTGSYSEATRS

-92 GFKASGTLDE
+92 GFKASGMLDE

-178 ATAIALGMLQ
+178 ATAIALGMLS
-188 APKSVVVSSVVVASA
+188 APKPVVVASA
-203 KTSATTATPAAVV
+203 KTVIAAAAPAAVA
-216 TSNYPKL
+216 TSNFPKL
-223 GDRSETVKAIQT
+223 GDRSEAVKAIQT
-235 VLMNDSIGLVGG
+235 VLINDSIGLVGG

-281 AMFAAPV
+281 VMFATPVAAPAAPV
-288 AASVAP
+288 AA
-294 VAATT
+294 ATT
-299 AMTFETLP
+299 MTFETLP
-307 ARGQTGELVRALQ
+307 ARGQSGELVRALQ
-320 NALIANGTEVKGGAD
+320 NALIANGIEVKGGAD

-343 VAISNFQAA
+343 VAISNFQVA

-391 CGFSDTWHDPRSG
+391 CGFSDTWHQPRSG
-404 GRLHEGVDIMGAKG
+404 GRLHEGVDIIGAKG

-426 GVISRMSSGG
+426 GVISRMSTGG
-436 ALGGNVIYVKIPN
+436 ALGGNAIYVKIPN

-455 AHLDSFAPGMTA
+455 AHLDSFAPGMAA

-487 SSHLHFE
+487 TTHLHFE

>member
-1 MNGSIFRKAIAIGIL
+1 MNGSIFRKAIAIGLL

-28 TTSASASSVITAA
+28 TTSASASPVISAA
-41 TAALPKFGD
+41 PAALPKFGD

-59 EAIMARGFTI
+59 EAIMARGFSI
-69 KGGVTGTYSEATRS
+69 KGGVTGSYSEATRS

-117 SSSLPAVGAS
+117 ASSLPAVGAS

-143 AVKGGADGK
+143 TVKGGADGK

-178 ATAIALGMLQ
+178 ATAIALGMLS
-188 APKSVVVSSVVVASA
+188 APKPVVVASV

-216 TSNYPKL
+216 TSNFPKL

-235 VLMNDSIGLVGG
+235 VLINDSIGLVGG

-288 AASVAP
+288 AAPVAP
-294 VAATT
+294 VAAATT
-299 AMTFETLP
+299 MTFETLP
-307 ARGQTGELVRALQ
+307 ARGQSGDLVRALQ
-320 NALIANGTEVKGGAD
+320 NALIANGTAVKGGAD

-391 CGFSDTWHDPRSG
+391 CGFTDTWHDPRSG
-404 GRLHEGVDIMGAKG
+404 GRLHEGVDIIGAKG

-426 GVISRMSSGG
+426 GVISRMSTGG
-436 ALGGNVIYVKIPN
+436 ALGGNAIYVKIPN

-455 AHLDSFAPGMTA
+455 AHLDSFAPGMAA

-481 STGSGG
+481 STGSTTP
-487 SSHLHFE
+487 HLHFE

-501 AVSPYQFVKAV
+501 AVNPYQFVKAV

-521 PQS
+521 PQP